1 MITLVV
7 SLFISLLILWLT
19 AMLMLWRKE
28 GQQTETLAEELNPL
42 VSKSV
47 RTVRRTWFLF
57 LRGVRKVQDF
67 LTLIITKLFFTLF
80 PKAKKAFEK
89 KDELTGLQQGPSS
102 YFLMSISEGKDNPQ
116 KEEPKIRRK
125 RKNV

>member
-7 SLFISLLILWLT
+7 SLFISLLILWLV

-42 VSKSV
+42 VNKSV
-47 RTVRRTWFLF
+47 RTIRRTWFLF

-67 LTLIITKLFFTLF
+67 LTLIITKLFFALF
-80 PKAKKAFEK
+80 PKAQKAFEK

>member
-1 MITLVV
+1 MTTFVV
-7 SLFISLLILWLT
+7 SFIISLLILWLV

-28 GQQTETLAEELNPL
+28 GQQTETLADELNPL
-42 VSKSV
+42 VSKGA
-47 RTVRRTWFLF
+47 RTARRTWFLF
-57 LRGVRKVQDF
+57 LRGVRKAQDF

-102 YFLMSISEGKDNPQ
+102 YFLMSISEGKELPE
-116 KEEPKIRRK
+116 KEESKIRRK

>member
-7 SLFISLLILWLT
+7 SFIISLLILWLV
-19 AMLMLWRKE
+19 AMLMIWRKE
-28 GQQTETLAEELNPL
+28 GQQTETLVEELNPI
-42 VSKSV
+42 VNKGV
-47 RTVRRTWFLF
+47 RTARRTWFLF
-57 LRGVRKVQDF
+57 LRGIDVLRAF
-67 LTLIITKLFFTLF
+67 LTRIITKIFFILF
-80 PKAKKAFEK
+80 PKAQKAFEK

-102 YFLMSISEGKDNPQ
+102 YFLMSISEGKEVIG

>member
-7 SLFISLLILWLT
+7 SLFISLLILWLV

-28 GQQTETLAEELNPL
+28 GQQTETLVEELNPL

-57 LRGVRKVQDF
+57 LRGVNNVRDF
-67 LTLIITKLFFTLF
+67 LTTLIIKLFFTLF
-80 PKAKKAFEK
+80 PKAQKAFEK

-102 YFLMSISEGKDNPQ
+102 YFLMSISEGKELSE
-116 KEEPKIRRK
+116 KEQPKIRRK